1 MLINKKI
8 NLNGLFGATPALG
21 VEFYKE
27 SIQKSLNFSTKRKEN
42 YKKYLK
48 FKNSPKTSKLNFL
61 PIRLDIENVSR
72 CNFRCKMCIVQKWH
86 KGKRAED
93 LPLKNFK
100 NIIDE
105 FYSLVE
111 IKLQGLGEPLMQG
124 DDYFKMIKYAKDK
137 KIWVRTVTNAS
148 LLHLKDNYKKL
159 IDTKVDEIQI
169 SIDGAT
175 KNVFEEI
182 RRQSKFEQILK
193 NCESINKY
201 AKNNNRNVTKAWCCL
216 QKDNYHEFFEIIK
229 ICSKIG
235 FNQIVFS
242 LDLHGSGNSQFYN
255 ENLGK
260 SVLNKM
266 NREKLEQAIKFGNK
280 NNIKVEYWSINEK
293 FNNKNICHWPFERF
307 YISSDLRIV
316 PCCMI
321 GNPDHFEIE
330 TSKKKFVEKWLS
342 KEYEKFRFNHL
353 NGNIPK
359 CCKNC
364 YEKN

>member
-8 NLNGLFGATPALG
+8 NLNGLLGATPALG

-27 SIQKSLNFSTKRKEN
+27 SIQKSLNFSNKRKEN

-48 FKNSPKTSKLNFL
+48 FKNSPKISKLNFL
-61 PIRLDIENVSR
+61 PIKLDIENVSR

-137 KIWVRTVTNAS
+137 KIWIRTVTNSS

-159 IDTKVDEIQI
+159 IDTKIDEVQI
-169 SIDGAT
+169 SFDGAT
-175 KNVFEEI
+175 KNVFEKI

-193 NCESINKY
+193 NCEYINKY
-201 AKNNNRNVTKAWCCL
+201 AKNNKRNVIKAWCVL

-229 ICSKIG
+229 ICSKVG

-242 LDLHGSGNSQFYN
+242 LDLHGSGNSGFYN
-255 ENLGK
+255 ENLEK
-260 SVLNKM
+260 SVLNKI
-266 NREKLEQAIKFGNK
+266 NREKLEQAIRFGNK
-280 NNIKVEYWSINEK
+280 NNIKVEYWSISEK
-293 FNNKNICHWPFERF
+293 FNNNNICHWPFERF

-330 TSKKKFVEKWLS
+330 SNKKKTCGEMV
-342 KEYEKFRFNHL
+342 
-353 NGNIPK
+353 I
-359 CCKNC
+359 
-364 YEKN
+364 

>member
-1 MLINKKI
+1 
-8 NLNGLFGATPALG
+8 
-21 VEFYKE
+21 
-27 SIQKSLNFSTKRKEN
+27 
-42 YKKYLK
+42 
-48 FKNSPKTSKLNFL
+48 
-61 PIRLDIENVSR
+61 
-72 CNFRCKMCIVQKWH
+72 MCIVQKWH

-137 KIWVRTVTNAS
+137 KIWVRTVTNSS

-159 IDTKVDEIQI
+159 IDTKIDEVQI
-169 SIDGAT
+169 SFDGAT
-175 KNVFEEI
+175 KNVFEKI

-193 NCESINKY
+193 NCEYINKY
-201 AKNNNRNVTKAWCCL
+201 AKNNKRNVIKAWCVL

-229 ICSKIG
+229 ICSKVG

-242 LDLHGSGNSQFYN
+242 LDLHGSGNSGFYN
-255 ENLGK
+255 ENLEK
-260 SVLNKM
+260 SVLNKI
-266 NREKLEQAIKFGNK
+266 NREKLEQAIRFGNK
-280 NNIKVEYWSINEK
+280 NNIKVEYWSISEK
-293 FNNKNICHWPFERF
+293 FNNNNICHWPFERF

-330 TSKKKFVEKWLS
+330 SNKKKTCGEMV
-342 KEYEKFRFNHL
+342 
-353 NGNIPK
+353 I
-359 CCKNC
+359 
-364 YEKN
+364 